1 MDEKTKNKAAAELG
15 KLGGEKTAE
24 RGPEYYAK
32 IQAMR
37 ETRAGGRPK
46 LPPKATHTGPL
57 KIGDVELDVAVLEDG
72 SRIISETKFMEAM
85 GMYRSGALS
94 VRRKDASAPIPLF
107 LAHKNLKTFADK
119 HLGGVHFELKQYRT
133 ERGGAGR
140 GIPAELLPKVCEVW
154 MDANRAGV
162 LGPRQKVTA
171 NKAEM
176 LFRGFA
182 HVGIVALIDEATG
195 YQRVRDREA
204 LQAILD
210 AYLRREL
217 AAWAKRFPD
226 EFYEQMFRLRGW
238 KWKGMKVN
246 RPQIVGHYTKDL
258 VYERLAPGIL
268 AELEN
273 RNPKD
278 NRGRRPAKHHMWLT
292 EDVGHPALAQHL
304 HAIIGFMRAC
314 KSWNHFYELVQRAFP
329 KKGETLLL
337 PGAEDSE

>member
-1 MDEKTKNKAAAELG
+1 M
-15 KLGGEKTAE
+15 
-24 RGPEYYAK
+24 
-32 IQAMR
+32 
-37 ETRAGGRPK
+37 
-46 LPPKATHTGPL
+46 
-57 KIGDVELDVAVLEDG
+57 ELDVAVLEDG

-107 LAHKNLKTFADK
+107 LAHKNLKPFAEK
-119 HLGGVHFELKQYRT
+119 HLGGVHFELKAYRT
-133 ERGGAGR
+133 ERGGLGR

-154 MDANRAGV
+154 MDAKRAGV
-162 LGPRQKVTA
+162 LGRRQNITA
-171 NKAEM
+171 DKAEM

-182 HVGIVALIDEATG
+182 HVGIIALIDEATG
-195 YQRVRDREA
+195 YQEVRDREA

-210 AYLRREL
+210 AYLRKEL

-246 RPQIVGHYTKDL
+246 RPQIVGHYTNDL

-268 AELEN
+268 AELQS

-278 NRGRRPAKHHMWLT
+278 NRGRRSAKHQHHMWLT
-292 EDVGHPALAQHL
+292 DDVGHPALAQHL
-304 HAIIGFMRAC
+304 YALIGLMRAAR
-314 KSWNHFYELVQRAFP
+314 SWRDFYQLVQRAFP
-329 KKGETLLL
+329 KKGENLFL
-337 PGAEDSE
+337 PSAELPQ